1 MPYVVK
7 RDLAIGILLQD
18 QPVCLRRSTHSR
30 HGLSPFVVDCP
41 LRACVVDWRQRGGEK
56 MNLPSFTEFLATL
69 NHEVVAGIMKD
80 ANNAAKLVKAEDLLD
95 PFDEGPLQLQ
105 SLCWQTAVELLAVYH
120 EWLRQQL

>member
-1 MPYVVK
+1 
-7 RDLAIGILLQD
+7 
-18 QPVCLRRSTHSR
+18 
-30 HGLSPFVVDCP
+30 
-41 LRACVVDWRQRGGEK
+41 

-69 NHEVVAGIMKD
+69 NHEVVAGIMRD
-80 ANNAAKLVKAEDLLD
+80 ANNAAKLVKAEDLLN

>member
-1 MPYVVK
+1 
-7 RDLAIGILLQD
+7 
-18 QPVCLRRSTHSR
+18 
-30 HGLSPFVVDCP
+30 
-41 LRACVVDWRQRGGEK
+41 
-56 MNLPSFTEFLATL
+56 
-69 NHEVVAGIMKD
+69 MKD